1 METREV
7 IILEPEAISM
17 LDEME
22 REKLIK
28 MAKIPQTAS
37 ENEQFQDGVSKKSK
51 NKDRLFGSMPGLVL
65 SISED
70 FDEPLEDFAEYM

>member
-1 METREV
+1 MEKLEV
-7 IILEPEAISM
+7 TILEPNALGT

-22 REKLIK
+22 RKKLIK

-37 ENEQFQDGVSKKSK
+37 EKKLLRDGGSKKSK
-51 NKDRLFGSMPGLVL
+51 KKDRLFGSMPGLVL
-65 SISED
+65 YISDD

>member
-1 METREV
+1 MEIRE
-7 IILEPEAISM
+7 ITILEPKAVAM

-28 MAKIPQTAS
+28 MTKTPLRNGAL
-37 ENEQFQDGVSKKSK
+37 KKSK
-51 NKDRLFGSMPGLVL
+51 KKDRLFGSMPGLVIH
-65 SISED
+65 ISDD

>member
-1 METREV
+1 MEIRE
-7 IILEPEAISM
+7 ITILEPKAVAM

-28 MAKIPQTAS
+28 MAKTPPRNGA
-37 ENEQFQDGVSKKSK
+37 FKKSK
-51 NKDRLFGSMPGLVL
+51 KKDRLFGSMPGLVIH
-65 SISED
+65 ISDD

>member
-1 METREV
+1 MEIRE
-7 IILEPEAISM
+7 ITILEPKAVAM

-28 MAKIPQTAS
+28 MAKIPESFREKTQLQ
-37 ENEQFQDGVSKKSK
+37 NGVLKKSK
-51 NKDRLFGSMPGLVL
+51 KKDRLFGSMPGLVIH
-65 SISED
+65 ISDD